1 MTGFEGSAIDC
12 RILLGVV
19 FYWAWALRQLHAAR
33 AAIGGGAFIFI
44 FKYLTK
50 KLQAPKYG
58 QIIPIQKSSQNVL

>member
-1 MTGFEGSAIDC
+1 MHVLSA
-12 RILLGVV
+12 RASRGVLQGV

-33 AAIGGGAFIFI
+33 AAIGGGAFNFF

-58 QIIPIQKSSQNVL
+58 QIIPIQKLSQNVL